1 MKKVQ
6 KVATNNWTL
15 ETWTIRDFI
24 NKSISINCN
33 PVGQRPAVSSNPIGD
48 SKPSKEQ
55 GIINSIM
62 KGGDIGEIKI
72 VKLPQDD
79 PSEFQYESIDGGH
92 RKRAIKEFL
101 SNGFPLHKTSILKE
115 VYAKG
120 LDEEQLESFFNF
132 KIRVVI
138 YDNLTNREKGEA
150 FRDTNNTTPVKNQET
165 LNSYGD
171 APIANLIR
179 QTARKV
185 EGIESFPHELFTTY
199 KTTSGNIVYPNIA
212 TNNTRLRLD
221 ELVARITYMCY
232 RDEKPVIAPFEG
244 IQSMYDSDP
253 SVKDVKKIEKKL
265 NNCLD
270 FLYKCSMEKKA
281 KLKKGLTYAQTVMLY
296 RLYFYF
302 KKTYGNFK
310 IESYEKFWVEFNE
323 AFNVFNSSNPKRDD
337 IVENGRLIYE
347 AFNQHLGEHKTQFKF
362 DNTIQWIL
370 EEMNLEEATVADRDN
385 KRVFPREWVEMKLA
399 DQKYKCWVSGE
410 ELDMDDAQ
418 GGHIASYSSGGKTEY
433 DNLVVISA
441 EHNRRMQDQNAH
453 DYKEAWLKSNQK
465 KSA

>member
-1 MKKVQ
+1 MKNVE

-15 ETWTIRDFI
+15 ETWTIREFI

-33 PVGQRPAVSSNPIGD
+33 PVGQRPPVSTSSTGG

-55 GIINSIM
+55 GIVNSIM

-72 VKLPQDD
+72 AKLSKDD
-79 PSEFQYESIDGGH
+79 PSNFQYESIDGGH

-101 SNGFPLHKTSILKE
+101 ANDFPLHRTSILKE
-115 VYAKG
+115 VYARG
-120 LDEEQLESFFNF
+120 LDEEHLESFFDF

-138 YDNLTNREKGEA
+138 YDDLTNREKGEA
-150 FRDTNNTTPVKNQET
+150 FRDTNNTTPVNNQET

-171 APIANLIR
+171 TPIANLIR
-179 QTARKV
+179 QTARRV
-185 EGIESFPHELFTTY
+185 DGVESFPHELFKSY
-199 KTTSGNIVYPNIA
+199 KTTSGNEVFPNIA
-212 TNNTRLRLD
+212 TNNKRLRLD

-232 RDEKPVIAPFEG
+232 RDEKPVVAPFEG

-253 SVKDVKKIEKKL
+253 SEKDVKKIGKKL
-265 NNCLD
+265 DNCLD

-281 KLKKGLTYAQTVMLY
+281 KLKKGLSYPQAVMLY

-310 IESYEKFWVEFNE
+310 IENYEKFWVEFNE
-323 AFNVFNSSNPKRDD
+323 AFNVFNSTNPKRDD
-337 IVENGRLIYE
+337 VVENGRHIYE
-347 AFNQHLGEHKTQFKF
+347 AFNQHLGEHNTQFKF
-362 DNTIQWIL
+362 DNTIEWIL
-370 EEMNLEEATVADRDN
+370 EEMDLEEATVADRDN
-385 KRVFPREWVEMKLA
+385 KRVFPREWIETKLA
-399 DQKYKCWVSGE
+399 DQRYRCWVSGE

-453 DYKEAWLKSNQK
+453 DYKEAWLAQQK

>member
-15 ETWTIRDFI
+15 ETWTIREFM

-33 PVGQRPAVSSNPIGD
+33 PVGQRPAVSTSSIGD

-55 GIINSIM
+55 GIVNSIM
-62 KGGDIGEIKI
+62 KGGDIGEIII
-72 VKLPQDD
+72 VKLPQDN
-79 PSEFQYESIDGGH
+79 PSKFQYESIDGGH

-101 SNGFPLHKTSILKE
+101 ANDFPLHKTSILKE

-150 FRDTNNTTPVKNQET
+150 FRDTNNTTPVNNQET

-171 APIANLIR
+171 TPIANLIR
-179 QTARKV
+179 QTARKI
-185 EGIESFPHELFTTY
+185 EGIESIPHELFTTY

-232 RDEKPVIAPFEG
+232 RDEKPVVAPFEG

-453 DYKEAWLKSNQK
+453 DYKEVWLAEQK
-465 KSA
+465 KTA